1 MMEPSEISTCSRPP
15 ECQLSED
22 VKTETCSMSSGSSSS
37 VVGHVIP
44 TDQENREFPKEE
56 PEDEDYLYCEHCRSF
71 FTNECNVH
79 GPAVFVPD
87 TPVPMGVAD
96 RAIQTLPQGLEVR
109 ESSIPEAG
117 LGVFNKG
124 EIIPV
129 GVHFGPYEGDLVD
142 KEEAMNS
149 NYSWV
154 IYKYN
159 QSEEYID
166 AKKET
171 HANWMRYVNCAR
183 NNEEQNLVAFQY
195 QGRILYRCCQNIK
208 PGQELLVWSEEE
220 HAKDFD
226 KKNGILLQVISC
238 FLHPPCEK
246 SQLYVRG
253 CIRRCRYRQYERTQE
268 SREIKCAE
276 NPATTRSP
284 DGRHVSASLT
294 KFHRRMQ
301 KEIHQCSECEESFFQ
316 LSHLR
321 EHQRIHTGQNLHH
334 CSQCGKSF
342 NQVHYLQVHQR
353 IHTGE
358 KPYNCLQ
365 CGTSFT
371 QQSTLQIHQRI
382 HTGEKPHHCSQCGKS
397 FTQLSTLQQHQRIHT
412 GEKPYHCSEC
422 GKSFTRQGSLQFHQ
436 SIHLGEKPYHCSQC
450 EKSFTHSSSLQL
462 HQRIHTGQNLHHCSQ
477 CGKSFNRVRN
487 LQIHQRVHTGE
498 KPYCCS
504 QCGASFSSYTTLRR
518 HQYIHTGEKP
528 YHCSQCGKRFR
539 HGNTLQQHQLIHTG
553 EKRYHCS
560 QCEKSFSRAGTLKE
574 HQRIHTGEKPYQCSQ
589 CRKRFTQLST
599 LQQHQRI
606 HTRD

>member
-1 MMEPSEISTCSRPP
+1 
-15 ECQLSED
+15 
-22 VKTETCSMSSGSSSS
+22 MSSGSLSS

-226 KKNGILLQVISC
+226 KMNSILLQVISC
-238 FLHPPCEK
+238 SLHPLCDK
-246 SQLYVRG
+246 SQIYVRRR
-253 CIRRCRYRQYERTQE
+253 IRRCQYRKYERTQE
-268 SREIKCAE
+268 STEIKCAE
-276 NPATTRSP
+276 NPMATRSP
-284 DGRHVSASLT
+284 DSRHVSDSTLHL
-294 KFHRRMQ
+294 KFRRRMQ
-301 KEIHQCSECEESFFQ
+301 KEIHQCSDCEKSFPH

-321 EHQRIHTGQNLHH
+321 EHQRIHTGEKPYR

-342 NQVHYLQVHQR
+342 NRANHLQAHQR

-358 KPYNCLQ
+358 KPY
-365 CGTSFT
+365 
-371 QQSTLQIHQRI
+371 
-382 HTGEKPHHCSQCGKS
+382 HCSQCGKNFS
-397 FTQLSTLQQHQRIHT
+397 EYTTLRRHQRIHT

-422 GKSFTRQGSLQFHQ
+422 RKSFRQGTHLQRHQ
-436 SIHLGEKPYHCSQC
+436 RVHTREKPYY
-450 EKSFTHSSSLQL
+450 
-462 HQRIHTGQNLHHCSQ
+462 CSQ
-477 CGKSFNRVRN
+477 CGKSFSREST
-487 LQIHQRVHTGE
+487 LQEHQR
-498 KPYCCS
+498 
-504 QCGASFSSYTTLRR
+504 
-518 HQYIHTGEKP
+518 IHTGEKP
-528 YHCSQCGKRFR
+528 YHCSQCRKSFR
-539 HGNTLQQHQLIHTG
+539 QGSHLQRHQRVHTG
-553 EKRYHCS
+553 EKPYHCP
-560 QCEKSFSRAGTLKE
+560 QCGKSFSREGALKG
-574 HQRIHTGEKPYQCSQ
+574 HQRIHTGEKPYQCPQCTRSFTHQSNLQVHKLIHTGVKPYHCSQ
-589 CRKRFTQLST
+589 CGKSFHKIGNLKT
-599 LQQHQRI
+599 HQRI
-606 HTRD
+606 HTED